1 VIVVDASAIAE
12 VLLRRPFA
20 PAIEAVIADSD
31 LRVPE
36 HFRIEAIS
44 VLRRLGLRGEIS
56 DKAAARALRVL
67 SHLRAP
73 AYPTTLLQDRIW
85 ALRHRLPPTTPPTS
99 RSRSASTRR
108 CSPSTP
114 AWRRPRATTAG
125 WSRSPEPRPA
135 WAGSVRRP

>member
-44 VLRRLGLRGEIS
+44 VLRRLGLRGELS

-85 ALRHRLPPTTPPTS
+85 ALRHRLVAYDAAYLALAQRLDTPLLTLD
-99 RSRSASTRR
+99 
-108 CSPSTP
+108 
-114 AWRRPRATTAG
+114 AG
-125 WSRSPEPRPA
+125 LAQAARDDGRLVA
-135 WAGSVRRP
+135 LA